1 MKLPYHISCKELH
14 PRLYKLSDGRF
25 QIMEEGDL
33 TPLMVGYEYIL
44 VESKLAEYIEV
55 LDLSRLEV
63 VEAVIYDP
71 RRRREI
77 RTYKELRIGQR
88 FSSDMIR
95 DINLDGERVL
105 LMDGASVFVSPAL
118 KERLEASPFA
128 YLRFT
133 EGLSEFVGQEI

>member
-1 MKLPYHISCKELH
+1 MSCKELH
-14 PRLYKLSDGRF
+14 PRLYQLSDGRF

-33 TPLMVGYEYIL
+33 APLMFGKEYIL
-44 VESKLAEYIEV
+44 VESRLAEYIEV
-55 LDLSRLEV
+55 LDLPRLEV

-77 RTYKELRIGQR
+77 RNYKELRIGER

-95 DINLDGERVL
+95 DINLEGERFF
-105 LMDGASVFVSPAL
+105 LMDGSSVFVSPAL

-133 EGLSEFVGQEI
+133 EGLSEFVGEET